1 MQQSRF
7 PYNAADHGF
16 RWQSLLRGRP
26 ARTMSVWYLVLAFL
40 FVIANGFFV
49 AAEFAIVKVRPTQVA
64 ELAAKGSSRAKM
76 ARHLTKHLDAYLSA
90 CQLGVT
96 LSSLALGWI
105 GEPAFAELLT
115 PLLRDFGS
123 FAEPLAHSI
132 AISIAFAIIS
142 VLHIVLGELIPKT
155 LAIQKPVGTSMW
167 VAHLLHFFYIATY
180 PAIWVLNG
188 IARWALRLMG
198 VHATGEFEAAHSPD
212 ELRLILANSEKAG
225 ILSEENREI
234 IEGVFEFSRRTAR
247 QIMVPRT
254 DVAVLSTLKSIE
266 DNLEIIRTTRHTR
279 YPLCEGTLDHTVGL
293 IHVKDL
299 MLAQLRGPGRT
310 IQELKRDV
318 LFIPGNTTV
327 EKLLSQFI
335 EHRTHMAVVL
345 DEYGGASGIVSLEN
359 ITEELFGQIQDEF
372 DRERPEIEPLGNGRY
387 RVRGDYLI
395 EDLAD
400 RLKVDIGE
408 HDEETVGGYVQAR
421 IGREV
426 TPGDKV
432 KLGDL
437 RIAVLDAERFR
448 VRWVLVESPL
458 PETEAADPAE
468 E

>member
-1 MQQSRF
+1 
-7 PYNAADHGF
+7 
-16 RWQSLLRGRP
+16 
-26 ARTMSVWYLVLAFL
+26 MSVWYLLLALL
-40 FVIANGFFV
+40 FVFANGFFV

-64 ELAAKGSSRAKM
+64 ELVARGSSRARM
-76 ARHLTKHLDAYLSA
+76 AKHLTKHLDAYLSA

-105 GEPAFAELLT
+105 GEPAFAGLLV
-115 PLLRDFGS
+115 PLLQNYGD

-132 AISIAFAIIS
+132 SISIAFAIIS
-142 VLHIVLGELIPKT
+142 ILHIVVGELVPKS
-155 LAIQKPVGTSMW
+155 LAIQKPVGTSLW
-167 VAHLLHFFYIATY
+167 VAHLLHFFYIATF

-188 IARWALRLMG
+188 IARKALRWMG
-198 VHATGEFEAAHSPD
+198 IDSTGEFEAAHSPE

-254 DVAVLSTLKSIE
+254 DVAVLSTLKTIE
-266 DNLEIIRTTRHTR
+266 ENLEIIRTTRHTR
-279 YPLCEGTLDHTVGL
+279 YPLCEGSLDQTVGL

-310 IQELKRDV
+310 LQELKRDV
-318 LFIPGNTTV
+318 LFVPGNTTV

-408 HDEETVGGYVQAR
+408 PDEETVGGYVQAR

-426 TPGDKV
+426 APGDRAS
-432 KLGDL
+432 LGEL
-437 RIAVLDAERFR
+437 KISVLDAERFR

-458 PETEAADPAE
+458 PPTEEDE
-468 E
+468 EGEAQ